1 MFPSELIGI
10 EVAIKVYPPS
20 FHMPCPRCGKHII
33 DQLSLYGLL
42 IKFEIYPKLL
52 LFLAGSD
59 PDHLKIPIFEF
70 LICQKAGIGEMS
82 VESTL
87 LVPLAISIFHNVR
100 FSSFFVPV

>member
-1 MFPSELIGI
+1 
-10 EVAIKVYPPS
+10 
-20 FHMPCPRCGKHII
+20 MPYRCGKHII
-33 DQLSLYGLL
+33 DQLSLYGIL

-52 LFLAGSD
+52 LFHAGSD

-70 LICQKAGIGEMS
+70 LICQKDGIGEMS

-100 FSSFFVPV
+100 FSSVLFQSNEAILLSVVMCQQVRLTC